1 MTTRPEPR
9 WLALGALAVLLLALA
24 AAALWVAGVHQR
36 AAARLAE
43 LEPRHARLAGL
54 LQSGER
60 LTQAQQALQ
69 ANLAQFVHPPEA
81 DAAQLG
87 NTVLQ
92 RVRELATTQGLRV
105 TSSQTAA
112 PREDKD
118 QPGFGRIGVSLRV
131 EGDWPQLQGLLR
143 ALPAERPAI
152 YSDTMQL
159 LSQGTQ
165 AGRASAMSQAQLELF
180 VLQERQP

>member
-60 LTQAQQALQ
+60 RTQSQQALQ

-165 AGRASAMSQAQLELF
+165 AGRASAMIQAQLELF

>member
-1 MTTRPEPR
+1 MR
-9 WLALGALAVLLLALA
+9 LLL
-24 AAALWVAGVHQR
+24 
-36 AAARLAE
+36 
-43 LEPRHARLAGL
+43 
-54 LQSGER
+54 
-60 LTQAQQALQ
+60 
-69 ANLAQFVHPPEA
+69 
-81 DAAQLG
+81 DLG
-87 NTVLQ
+87 NTRIKWAAQ
-92 RVRELATTQGLRV
+92 APG
-105 TSSQTAA
+105 A

-165 AGRASAMSQAQLELF
+165 AGRASAMIQAQLELF

>member
-60 LTQAQQALQ
+60 LTQSQQALK
-69 ANLAQFVHPPEA
+69 ADLAQFVHPPEA

-92 RVRELATTQGLRV
+92 RVR
-105 TSSQTAA
+105 
-112 PREDKD
+112 
-118 QPGFGRIGVSLRV
+118 
-131 EGDWPQLQGLLR
+131 
-143 ALPAERPAI
+143 
-152 YSDTMQL
+152 
-159 LSQGTQ
+159 
-165 AGRASAMSQAQLELF
+165 
-180 VLQERQP
+180 

>member
-1 MTTRPEPR
+1 VTTRPEPR

-60 LTQAQQALQ
+60 LTQSQQALQ

-131 EGDWPQLQGLLR
+131 EGDWPQLQSLLR

-165 AGRASAMSQAQLELF
+165 AGRASAMIQAQLELF

>member
-60 LTQAQQALQ
+60 LTQSQQALQ

-105 TSSQTAA
+105 TSSQAAA

-165 AGRASAMSQAQLELF
+165 AGRASAMIQAQLELF

>member
-60 LTQAQQALQ
+60 LTQSQQALQ

-152 YSDTMQL
+152 YSETVQL
-159 LSQGTQ
+159 LSQGAQ
-165 AGRASAMSQAQLELF
+165 AGRAAVVQAQLELF
-180 VLQERQP
+180 LLQERQP

>member
-60 LTQAQQALQ
+60 LTQSQQALQ
-69 ANLAQFVHPPEA
+69 ANLAQFVHPPET

-92 RVRELATTQGLRV
+92 RVRELATARGLRV
-105 TSSQTAA
+105 TSSQAA
-112 PREDKD
+112 TPREDK
-118 QPGFGRIGVSLRV
+118 GFDRIGLNLRV
-131 EGDWPQLQGLLR
+131 EGDWPQLVALLR
-143 ALPAERPAI
+143 ELAQLRPAV
-152 YSDTMQL
+152 YTSTLQL
-159 LSQGTQ
+159 GVQHGGAQGGPQTVF
-165 AGRASAMSQAQLELF
+165 GNLDLY
-180 VLQERQP
+180 VLKERRP

>member
-60 LTQAQQALQ
+60 LTQSQQALQ

-92 RVRELATTQGLRV
+92 RVRELATARGLRV
-105 TSSQTAA
+105 TSSQAA
-112 PREDKD
+112 TPREDK
-118 QPGFGRIGVSLRV
+118 GFDRIGLNLRV
-131 EGDWPQLQGLLR
+131 EGDWPQLVALLR
-143 ALPAERPAI
+143 ELAQLRPAV
-152 YSDTMQL
+152 YTSTLQL
-159 LSQGTQ
+159 GVQHGGAQGGPQTVF
-165 AGRASAMSQAQLELF
+165 GNLDLY
-180 VLQERQP
+180 VLKERRP